1 MVFYPGFL
9 EPFQAWTGFYGSR
22 NILKGVARRASALLY
37 AAESLF
43 TRYRIRYPEGPVQRE
58 WALDKLKALRWAVS
72 EVPGFKLILL
82 CHNLSMWATLGRVA
96 FANYF

>member
-43 TRYRIRYPEGPVQRE
+43 TRYRIRYPEGPVHRE

-82 CHNLSMWATLGRVA
+82 CHTHFYVGNFR
-96 FANYF
+96 